1 MNTLNPAQLKAVTT
15 HTGPILVIAGA
26 GTGKTR
32 VLEHR
37 TFELIK
43 KGIDPK
49 SILLLTFTRRAASEM
64 LARAARHDRRAQ
76 DVAGGTFHSFALVTL
91 QRYGKAVGLETFT
104 VLDRGDSE
112 ELIGK
117 IISDLRLGT
126 KRYFPKKH
134 TVLNILSKTINKDTS
149 VEQILEDEYPHLYE
163 WAQAIELVGINA
175 AKYKRQ
181 RNLLDFDDLLYYLQ
195 SILEENDQIRN
206 KIHER
211 YHYIMVDEY
220 QDTNKIQAKIVHQ
233 LANGR
238 GNILVVGDE
247 MQSIYRFRGAEF
259 TNMIKFPRL
268 FSNTQ
273 QIPLET
279 NYRSTQEI
287 LNVAN
292 NVLDQVEG
300 EGFKKHLTSDRS
312 GQMPEYHQFKSV
324 KKEAEWIA
332 EKILSFSRNGES
344 LNQIAVLFRASYQS
358 APLEI
363 ELAARGIP
371 FKKFGGIRFVET
383 AHVKDVLA
391 HLKVVVNHFDELAW
405 RRILLLIDGIGEKAV
420 ETLLINNTVAQLTGF
435 VDQPNTAENTQDKV
449 RINTEKLRPLFEL
462 LTKINKEALTS
473 SGKLSEIIAY
483 YKPILRAKYDDYPQR
498 EQDLDA
504 LIELS
509 APYEKD
515 EDLLND
521 FALDPPDQSAMEI
534 TTGDNEYVTL
544 STVHSAKGLEWG
556 TVFVIQAQEGKFPIV
571 RPESKDEDIEEE
583 RRLFYVAVTRA
594 KNKLFITS
602 SHGSMRGFYDSWYM
616 SKMSRFVEPLV
627 ESKVVDT
634 HMLNESNP
642 WKSPFSKNYSFP
654 DSTSDIPDGDVD

>member
-1 MNTLNPAQLKAVTT
+1 
-15 HTGPILVIAGA
+15 
-26 GTGKTR
+26 
-32 VLEHR
+32 
-37 TFELIK
+37 
-43 KGIDPK
+43 
-49 SILLLTFTRRAASEM
+49 LTFTRRAAAEM

-76 DVAGGTFHSFALVTL
+76 EVSGGTFHSFALATL

-117 IISDLRLGT
+117 VVSDLRLGQ
-126 KRYFPKKH
+126 KKYFPKKH
-134 TVLNILSKTINKDTS
+134 TVLNILSKTINKDIS

-181 RNLLDFDDLLYYLQ
+181 RNLLDFDDLLYYLY

-206 KIHER
+206 KIHEK

-233 LANGR
+233 LASGR

-259 TNMIKFPRL
+259 TNMIEFPR
-268 FSNTQ
+268 FFVKTQ

-287 LNVAN
+287 LDVAN

-300 EGFKKHLTSDRS
+300 EGFKKHLTSDRR
-312 GQMPEYHQFKSV
+312 GEKPQYHQFKSV

-344 LNQIAVLFRASYQS
+344 LNEIAVLFRAAYQS

-405 RRILLLIDGIGEKAV
+405 RRILLLIEGIGEKAV
-420 ETLLINNTVAQLTGF
+420 ETLLHNTVVVQLSGLS
-435 VDQPNTAENTQDKV
+435 VDTPNSEQVHQGGSLQNK
-449 RINTEKLRPLFEL
+449 EKLRPLFEL
-462 LTKINKEALTS
+462 LTKINKEGVTS
-473 SGKLSEIIAY
+473 SEKLSEIIAY

-509 APYEKD
+509 QPYEKD

-534 TTGDNEYVTL
+534 TTADNEYVTL

-571 RPESKDEDIEEE
+571 RPESKPEDVEEE

-594 KNKLFITS
+594 KKRLYITS

-616 SKMSRFVEPLV
+616 SKISRFVEPMI
-627 ESKVVDT
+627 ESKVVET
-634 HMLNESNP
+634 YMLQESNP
-642 WKSPFSKNYSFP
+642 WKSPYSKNYSFP
-654 DSTSDIPDGDVD
+654 DSTSDMPDGDVDEF

>member
-1 MNTLNPAQLKAVTT
+1 MLNSILNQAQQKAVLT
-15 HTGPILVIAGA
+15 HDGPILVIAGA

-49 SILLLTFTRRAASEM
+49 SILLLTFTRRAAAEM

-76 DVAGGTFHSFALVTL
+76 DVSGGTFHSFALATL

-117 IISDLRLGT
+117 IISDLRLGS
-126 KRYFPKKH
+126 KKYFPKKH
-134 TVLNILSKTINKDTS
+134 TVLNILSKTINKDIS

-181 RNLLDFDDLLYYLQ
+181 RNLLDFDDLLYYLH
-195 SILEENDQIRN
+195 SILEENEMIRS
-206 KIHER
+206 KIHEK

-233 LANGR
+233 LANGS

-259 TNMIKFPRL
+259 TNMIEFPRL
-268 FSNTQ
+268 FIKTQ

-279 NYRSTQEI
+279 NYRSTKEI

-312 GQMPEYHQFKSV
+312 GQKPEYHQFKSSR
-324 KKEAEWIA
+324 KEAEWIA
-332 EKILSFSRNGES
+332 EKILSSSRNGES
-344 LNQIAVLFRASYQS
+344 LDEIAVLFRAAYQS

-405 RRILLLIDGIGEKAV
+405 RRILLLIDGIGEKSV
-420 ETLLINNTVAQLTGF
+420 ENIMTRSDLSELKGQTLLEQSGYF
-435 VDQPNTAENTQDKV
+435 
-449 RINTEKLRPLFEL
+449 KLRPLFEL
-462 LTKINKEALTS
+462 LMKINKEELTS
-473 SGKLSEIIAY
+473 SEKLSEIINY
-483 YKPILRAKYDDYPQR
+483 YKPILRSKYDDYPQR

-509 APYEKD
+509 QPYEKD

-534 TTGDNEYVTL
+534 TTADNEYVTL

-571 RPESKDEDIEEE
+571 RPESKQVDIEEE

-594 KNKLFITS
+594 KKRLFITS

-616 SKMSRFVEPLV
+616 SKMSRFVEPMI
-627 ESKVVDT
+627 ESKVVESN
-634 HMLNESNP
+634 LLQESNP
-642 WKSPFSKNYSFP
+642 WKSPFSKNYSFG
-654 DSTSDIPDGDVD
+654 SSVSDIPEEDVDEF